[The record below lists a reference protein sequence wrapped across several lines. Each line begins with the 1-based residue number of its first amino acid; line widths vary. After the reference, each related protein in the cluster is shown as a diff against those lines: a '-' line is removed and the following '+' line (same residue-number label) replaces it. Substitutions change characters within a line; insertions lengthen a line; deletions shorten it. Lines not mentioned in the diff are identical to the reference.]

1 MSRAVLVFAAAT
13 GVVMAV
19 VLVVAREG
27 YTPADEA
34 AASDAANA
42 ATIFVSV
49 ASYRDADCIN
59 TIKDLFAKASHPDRV
74 FVGICE
80 QNKTD
85 DGEACVPAAF
95 EWMHHVRRITIPHG
109 EARGPTYARYL
120 CSTLWRDEAY
130 FCQVD
135 SHTRFVRGWD
145 AMCIEDHRACGDDKA
160 VLTHYPHD
168 MAQLD
173 KDPADVPVLCKS
185 AFDANGILTFEAV
198 ASVPKEPGRPR
209 PVPFT
214 SGGFVFGPGSML
226 RDVPY
231 DPDLPHLFQGE
242 EILYSARLW
251 TSGYNFYTP
260 TRNIAFHEYGR
271 GKAPK
276 YWNEIGGFNEGQAAT
291 LAKVRGI
298 LDGSVKPSTHGLG
311 TVRKLAAYWKFAGVD
326 PAAKTSTSDAKFC

>member
-1 MSRAVLVFAAAT
+1 MSRSA
-13 GVVMAV
+13 
-19 VLVVAREG
+19 LVVAAAGAVAVAVTLTALAARGEG
-27 YTPADEA
+27 YADGDDE
-34 AASDAANA
+34 
-42 ATIFVSV
+42 TIFVSV
-49 ASYRDADCIN
+49 ASYRDADCMN
-59 TIKDLFAKASHPDRV
+59 TVKDLFDKATRPDRV

-85 DGEACVPAAF
+85 DGEACVPARF
-95 EWMHHVRRITIPHG
+95 KWMHRVRRITIPHG

-120 CSTLWRDEAY
+120 CSTLWRDETY
-130 FCQVD
+130 FCQID

-145 AMCIEDHRACGDDKA
+145 VKCVADHRACGDAKA

-168 MAQLD
+168 MTQLNAG
-173 KDPADVPVLCKS
+173 PADVPVLCKS

-198 ASVPKEPGRPR
+198 ASVSASKKPR

-214 SGGFVFGPGSML
+214 SGGFVFGPGAMV

-260 TRNIAFHEYGR
+260 TQNIVFHEYGR
-271 GKAPK
+271 GEAPK
-276 YWNEIGGFNEGQAAT
+276 YWNEVDGFDEGQRAS

-298 LDGSVKPSTHGLG
+298 LDGSVAPRTHGLG
-311 TVRKLAAYWKFAGVD
+311 AARTMAAYWKFAGVD
-326 PAAKTSTSDAKFC
+326 PVAKTSRSEAKFC